1 MGSGSELY
9 SKEGTLKMETLS
21 NTPRWP
27 GVATLLHDRI
37 GVVEFK
43 WDNEDSVSVWFI
55 PRKWLPS
62 WTVAGVRLEYNK
74 VHFITKAE
82 GRAVWDSLL
91 ESKWRVAG
99 ISQPQFASLPP
110 EFEK

>member
-1 MGSGSELY
+1 MEPL
-9 SKEGTLKMETLS
+9 SKQ
-21 NTPRWP
+21 PRWP

-43 WDNEDSVSVWFI
+43 WDSIRDNQDTVDVAFY

-62 WTVAGVRLEYNK
+62 WTVAGVRLECNK
-74 VHFITKAE
+74 IHFITKAE